1 MPHVAPTNGSAGQH
15 LPGTGTGGPPG
26 SRPAAPYAHGSR
38 VTGPYAP
45 SPHAPRGSV
54 PEPRTPGRAPGDLGS
69 SPRSAMA
76 PATGLLGTGPRRP
89 PRPAGPTTAAIAA
102 AGPVPSARGV
112 WQAPAQ
118 SDEPPRVLLLDGDPV
133 SRQVFGGTL
142 NGDDQVSLVAT
153 GDSRQPLAE
162 WPLHRADL
170 TILVS
175 GPLENHVLKA
185 QDVARRGGRALL
197 VGVDWTKHRLDAALS
212 SGVSGCLSKD
222 WALCHLPQAAAAAA
236 TGHVVL
242 SPDLVGLCVSM
253 QPVDAGRGLAH
264 RLRCLT
270 RREREVLTLLAEG
283 MSTSEVSDTLVVSQ
297 ATIKSHVSH
306 ALTKLCVRNRLEA
319 VLLMQAALGCGVQHG
334 DFRPGEI

>member
-1 MPHVAPTNGSAGQH
+1 MPHVAPPNGSAGH
-15 LPGTGTGGPPG
+15 LHGTGTVLPE
-26 SRPAAPYAHGSR
+26 SCSAAPYAPGPNVGS
-38 VTGPYAP
+38 PYAP
-45 SPHAPRGSV
+45 GLSV
-54 PEPRTPGRAPGDLGS
+54 PGPRTPGREPGDPGGS
-69 SPRSAMA
+69 LPGAA
-76 PATGLLGTGPRRP
+76 VPATALLDTGPSRP
-89 PRPAGPTTAAIAA
+89 PRPAGLAPTVTVTAAAA
-102 AGPVPSARGV
+102 APVPLPRGA
-112 WQAPAQ
+112 WQAPAL
-118 SDEPPRVLLLDGDPV
+118 SCAPPRVLLLDGDPV
-133 SRQVFGGTL
+133 SRQVFGCTL
-142 NGDDQVSLVAT
+142 DDDDQVSLVAT
-153 GDSRQPLAE
+153 GDSRQPLAD

-185 QDVARRGGRALL
+185 QDVARRGGRSLL

-253 QPVDAGRGLAH
+253 QPADAGRGLAR

-270 RREREVLTLLAEG
+270 CREREVLTLLAEG
-283 MSTSEVSDTLVVSQ
+283 MSTGEVAGTLVVSP
-297 ATIKSHVSH
+297 ATVKSHVSH

-334 DFRPGEI
+334 DFHPGGI